1 MQTKDGAIT
10 IHLRRCCQRR
20 VDLEHLPPRVQRI
33 QLLVEGLQHRFVRAD
48 EQLFA
53 DLGTR

>member
-1 MQTKDGAIT
+1 MKDGAVT
-10 IHLRRCCQRR
+10 FLLRRCYQRL

-33 QLLVEGLQHRFVRAD
+33 RLLAEESRHMFVRAG